1 MGEQMRHLALTGIS
15 KDRIDDLLK
24 KRVRTFELRSAH
36 NIPIICAA
44 HVGDE
49 LFVTDASRHDLAIGT
64 SGVIARLRDKT
75 ITMQKVR
82 HRVGDFYEER
92 ELMSARV
99 QLELREQTCR
109 LRAIEDEGPGKL
121 LAVETSEVCHYEG
134 S

>member
-1 MGEQMRHLALTGIS
+1 MGEQMKHLALTGIS
-15 KDRIDDLLK
+15 KESIDDLIK

-36 NIPIICAA
+36 NIPIVFEVN
-44 HVGDE
+44 VGDE
-49 LFVTDASRHDLAIGT
+49 LFVTDASRYDVSIGT
-64 SGVIARLRDKT
+64 TGVLARVRDKT

-109 LRAIEDEGPGKL
+109 LRAIADGGPGNI
-121 LAVETSEVCHYEG
+121 LAVETTEVSHYEG

>member
-15 KDRIDDLLK
+15 KESINDLAK

-36 NIPIICAA
+36 NISIVFEAQ
-44 HVGDE
+44 VGDE
-49 LFVTDASRHDLAIGT
+49 LFVTDASRHDITIGT
-64 SGVIARLRDKT
+64 TGVMARLRDKT

-109 LRAIEDEGPGKL
+109 LRAIEDEGPGKIL
-121 LAVETSEVCHYEG
+121 TVETSEVCNYEG
-134 S
+134 R